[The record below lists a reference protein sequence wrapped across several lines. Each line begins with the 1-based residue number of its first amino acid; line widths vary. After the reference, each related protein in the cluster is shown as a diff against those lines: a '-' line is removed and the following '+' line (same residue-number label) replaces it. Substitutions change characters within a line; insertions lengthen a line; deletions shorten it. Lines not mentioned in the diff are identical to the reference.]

1 MRALVVVLV
10 LGCGAAPAARPG
22 TTPAEPTANV
32 NRHETDAVVAS
43 DVVATERFDGV
54 WSLTHDAAPWCTLEL
69 RVGPVGD
76 LVAGVPRFDPS
87 GSWTEFRVVRVKL
100 DHATGTLELLGDYEG
115 FDETVTVTLRLVGA
129 ELVGEA
135 SGSTYGMPSV
145 VRGTRGP

>member
-1 MRALVVVLV
+1 MRALFLVLV
-10 LGCGAAPAARPG
+10 LGCGAAPAASPG
-22 TTPAEPTANV
+22 TTPVEPSANV
-32 NRHETDAVVAS
+32 NRHETDAAPADLVDA
-43 DVVATERFDGV
+43 ARFDGL
-54 WSLTHDAAPWCTLEL
+54 WTLTHDGATWCTLEL
-69 RVGPVGD
+69 RAGPAGD

-100 DHATGTLELLGDYEG
+100 DHASGTLELLGDYEG

-129 ELVGEA
+129 ELLGEA